1 MHSTIISFNDSPLTQ
16 KDTKYSE
23 DTIYEM
29 MSKERKL
36 DGVKEITEACDFQN
50 ILTYFIKNGY
60 IYQRQVELKPDGIVI
75 HMDYDTLIDAMYQAC
90 DDLGEYWFMNDGYE
104 MVTMKDYF
112 RILLQNHMGEDTLD
126 MKLVQAWD
134 YHY

>member
-60 IYQRQVELKPDGIVI
+60 IYQRQVEVKPDGI
-75 HMDYDTLIDAMYQAC
+75 M
-90 DDLGEYWFMNDGYE
+90 
-104 MVTMKDYF
+104 
-112 RILLQNHMGEDTLD
+112 IL
-126 MKLVQAWD
+126 
-134 YHY
+134 